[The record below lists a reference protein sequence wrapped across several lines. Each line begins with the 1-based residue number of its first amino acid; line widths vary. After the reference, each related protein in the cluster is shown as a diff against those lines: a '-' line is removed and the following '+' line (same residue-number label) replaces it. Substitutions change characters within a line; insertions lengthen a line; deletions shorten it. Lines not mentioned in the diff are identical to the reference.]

1 VQGEKRHRPHSVRL
15 PGNAPA
21 QVRFRVGKPG
31 LGAGEGRILQ
41 PVAQIHANEDLEAG
55 VSV

>member
-1 VQGEKRHRPHSVRL
+1 
-15 PGNAPA
+15 
-21 QVRFRVGKPG
+21 

-41 PVAQIHANEDLEAG
+41 PVTQIHANEDLEAG